1 MTILQKCR
9 TNFPELVAPVNCGIN
24 AGSPTHRVRPRAGGK
39 ERAVHLEK
47 TFTVNASD
55 KKVLGAIRNPELIEE
70 SERSR
75 DALAVKI
82 DDVIKTDAA
91 HTFVICVTQYA
102 MGARGVDK
110 SKTEDSETTV
120 TWDLNR
126 ARGTWVWK
134 GSGLQSKL
142 AKVSGGYELTAK
154 GKQTEM
160 KLWTDVEI
168 PIPVLG
174 KVIMKKVAKGFEEN
188 WPPYVARVER
198 WANKS

>member
-1 MTILQKCR
+1 M
-9 TNFPELVAPVNCGIN
+9 
-24 AGSPTHRVRPRAGGK
+24 
-39 ERAVHLEK
+39 HLEK
-47 TFTVNASD
+47 TFTVNAPD
-55 KKVLGAIRNPELIEE
+55 QKVLGAIRNPEMIEE

-75 DALAVKI
+75 DALAVNI
-82 DDVIKTDAA
+82 ADVTKTDAA
-91 HTFVICVTQYA
+91 HTFVIRVKQYA
-102 MGARGVDK
+102 MGVKGVDK
-110 SKTEDSETTV
+110 SRTEESETTV

-126 ARGTWVWK
+126 GRGTWVWK
-134 GSGLQSKL
+134 GSGIQSKL

-188 WPPYVARVER
+188 WPPYVERVER
-198 WANKS
+198 WANKA